1 MKGPDGAKQNSPG
14 GANARSAAS
23 VERLEAARRRL
34 EAEISDLEGEL
45 AEIAATTKESP
56 DDEHDAEGPTVGFE
70 RARVGSLLA
79 RARQA
84 ATELERALSR
94 VGAGSYGLCLRC
106 GRPIAPERLEALPA
120 TRWCVSC
127 AELGEATTRP

>member
-70 RARVGSLLA
+70 RA
-79 RARQA
+79 
-84 ATELERALSR
+84 LSR

-106 GRPIAPERLEALPA
+106 GRPLAPERLEALPA